1 MKQLLASTAAL
12 VLSLAGCAAPIGMH
26 PVGQPMVN
34 DDGHSWSRLVS
45 GGDAADPLGCNQ
57 STGLGI
63 EHTHYVMSGGQWTWT
78 TDPVEL
84 RMNVAPA
91 LGCTLAPAAI
101 QAAGNLGAGALIRGG
116 EVVGSEIG
124 AYGNYAAAGETA
136 KGLEA
141 IKPTQIGIS
150 NVNAASS
157 SAYAGQ
163 TQSQSLSVPS
173 SITIH
178 QSSLP

>member
-1 MKQLLASTAAL
+1 MKQLLASTAL
-12 VLSLAGCAAPIGMH
+12 VLSLAACAASIGMH

-63 EHTHYVMSGGQWTWT
+63 EHTHYVMTGGQWTWT

-116 EVVGSEIG
+116 EVVGSEIS
-124 AYGNYAAAGETA
+124 AYGNYAAAGA
-136 KGLEA
+136 A
-141 IKPTQIGIS
+141 QKPAQIGIS
-150 NVNAASS
+150 NVNVNAVSATANAS
-157 SAYAGQ
+157 
-163 TQSQSLSVPS
+163 QSQSLSVPS